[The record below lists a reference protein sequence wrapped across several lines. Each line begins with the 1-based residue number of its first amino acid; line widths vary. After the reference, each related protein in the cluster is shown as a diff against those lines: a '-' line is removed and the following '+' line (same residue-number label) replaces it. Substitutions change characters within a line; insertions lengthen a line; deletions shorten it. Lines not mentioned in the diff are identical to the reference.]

1 MLALPETFILY
12 NPARA
17 SSDPYCGLTYINT
30 TNVQA
35 ETMVVATLSRA
46 PVGQQMHIQQVPNK
60 NGNRTFYGSVYIN
73 DKNGLAQYKK
83 VYDWTNW
90 MHITTMSGGLVPVLQ
105 IKVRPSEHFSY
116 RLNRNVTFTLMP
128 PLLIPDNLINNNL
141 ISQNANPNIIQHV
154 SPQPIQRKRT
164 PIRHGP
170 PSINP
175 FVAKQLLTLAK
186 QTKDMCPITAEE
198 FMDGHTAAMPCGHL
212 FMQMAIE
219 ESFKVR
225 PNECPLCRLAGMPTF
240 V

>member
-1 MLALPETFILY
+1 
-12 NPARA
+12 
-17 SSDPYCGLTYINT
+17 
-30 TNVQA
+30 
-35 ETMVVATLSRA
+35 
-46 PVGQQMHIQQVPNK
+46 
-60 NGNRTFYGSVYIN
+60 
-73 DKNGLAQYKK
+73 
-83 VYDWTNW
+83 
-90 MHITTMSGGLVPVLQ
+90 MHITTIGGGLVPVLQ
-105 IKVRPSEHFSY
+105 IKVRPTEHFTY
-116 RLNRNVTFTLMP
+116 RLNRNVTFTLIP
-128 PLLIPDNLINNNL
+128 PLLIPDNLINNT
-141 ISQNANPNIIQHV
+141 IPNPNIIQHV

-164 PIRHGP
+164 PVRHD